1 MAKKQTVL
9 AGKRKLELSNLDKIL
24 YPGDGIVKA
33 EVLQY
38 YVTIAPYM
46 LRYVRGRPLSLVRF
60 PDGIEGEQFFQ
71 KNRPDW
77 VPEWLHSVKLGDI
90 DYMLAEEDA
99 AVVFLA
105 NLAALEFH
113 QMQMRPSVSQD
124 ADYMVF
130 DLDPPENSN
139 FEIVRDLALNLR
151 PYLES
156 LGYHVFVK
164 TTGGKGLHLIMPL
177 LPHSYD
183 IVFEAAKAA
192 AVDFASRNKGVTL
205 EIKKERRA
213 QNILLDVY
221 RNRSGQTIVSPFS
234 LRGKPGAPVSMPL
247 SWEDLERARSPL
259 DYNLRNAYDL
269 IRQGDPWEGMY
280 AHTAV
285 PHNARAKLAPVTAE
299 LETYKKKRSF
309 DKTPEPAPAPSAAT
323 GQSFVLHRHHASH
336 LHYDLRLEQDGA
348 LTSWAVPRGLPPR
361 PGIKRLAVH
370 TENHP
375 IEYLTF
381 EGKIPKG
388 QYGAGEMWIF
398 ARGQYEITKQKK
410 DGFYFRT
417 HAEGL
422 HGEYR
427 MIHTRDKEWL
437 MERLD
442 EEPRL
447 DFEPMLATQTETVP
461 SGDMIFEV
469 KWDGIRALVFIED
482 GQITIR
488 SRNGRD
494 ITAAFPEVAV
504 PDSYHASSAV
514 LDGEI
519 VCLDE
524 NGRPV
529 FQNVI
534 RRLQNGANRKLEQKF
549 PAFIYLF
556 DVLSL
561 DGKRTLKDPLHLRRA
576 WVQDLIRTGGAVRF
590 SQSYPD
596 GQALFDAAKEHGLE
610 GIMAK
615 SPDSPYVLG
624 RRSTSWVKIKVR
636 STMDCVIIG
645 YTEGEGGREKLGS
658 VHVAEKTESGLHYVG
673 KVGSGFSDEDI
684 NDLSARLATMEI
696 ERPTVKVPKVE
707 KGTWVEAS
715 LVCEVEY
722 ASKTRDGM
730 LREPVFIRLRPD
742 L

>member
-234 LRGKPGAPVSMPL
+234 LRGKPGA
-247 SWEDLERARSPL
+247 A
-259 DYNLRNAYDL
+259 
-269 IRQGDPWEGMY
+269 
-280 AHTAV
+280 
-285 PHNARAKLAPVTAE
+285 
-299 LETYKKKRSF
+299 
-309 DKTPEPAPAPSAAT
+309 
-323 GQSFVLHRHHASH
+323 
-336 LHYDLRLEQDGA
+336 
-348 LTSWAVPRGLPPR
+348 
-361 PGIKRLAVH
+361 
-370 TENHP
+370 
-375 IEYLTF
+375 
-381 EGKIPKG
+381 
-388 QYGAGEMWIF
+388 
-398 ARGQYEITKQKK
+398 
-410 DGFYFRT
+410 
-417 HAEGL
+417 
-422 HGEYR
+422 
-427 MIHTRDKEWL
+427 
-437 MERLD
+437 
-442 EEPRL
+442 
-447 DFEPMLATQTETVP
+447 
-461 SGDMIFEV
+461 
-469 KWDGIRALVFIED
+469 
-482 GQITIR
+482 
-488 SRNGRD
+488 
-494 ITAAFPEVAV
+494 
-504 PDSYHASSAV
+504 
-514 LDGEI
+514 
-519 VCLDE
+519 
-524 NGRPV
+524 
-529 FQNVI
+529 
-534 RRLQNGANRKLEQKF
+534 
-549 PAFIYLF
+549 
-556 DVLSL
+556 
-561 DGKRTLKDPLHLRRA
+561 
-576 WVQDLIRTGGAVRF
+576 
-590 SQSYPD
+590 
-596 GQALFDAAKEHGLE
+596 
-610 GIMAK
+610 
-615 SPDSPYVLG
+615 
-624 RRSTSWVKIKVR
+624 
-636 STMDCVIIG
+636 
-645 YTEGEGGREKLGS
+645 
-658 VHVAEKTESGLHYVG
+658 
-673 KVGSGFSDEDI
+673 
-684 NDLSARLATMEI
+684 
-696 ERPTVKVPKVE
+696 
-707 KGTWVEAS
+707 
-715 LVCEVEY
+715 
-722 ASKTRDGM
+722 
-730 LREPVFIRLRPD
+730 
-742 L
+742 